1 MTGNTRTGIGL
12 KDISIRLISEIPIL
26 LTGGFVYC
34 ECGIPVRYLK
44 VDEKEAKLEISLEK
58 MRNFLKVCNDI
69 NSFIDKVIEEV
80 KFALPEAVL
89 TVVRIY
95 ADGVKIKEL
104 SYLEENTPIG
114 RGIIIDENRE
124 PEDDM
129 PPYAKENREKIFN
142 TLKEII
148 LLELLYSS

>member
-1 MTGNTRTGIGL
+1 M
-12 KDISIRLISEIPIL
+12 
-26 LTGGFVYC
+26 
-34 ECGIPVRYLK
+34 K

-58 MRNFLKVCNDI
+58 MRNFLKVCKDI

-80 KFALPEAVL
+80 KFAFPEAVL
-89 TVVRIY
+89 TVVKIY
-95 ADGVKIKEL
+95 ADGVKIREL

>member
-1 MTGNTRTGIGL
+1 MTENTRAGIGI
-12 KDISIRLISEIPIL
+12 KDISIRLISEVPIL

-34 ECGIPVRYLK
+34 EYGIPVRYLK

-58 MRNFLKVCNDI
+58 MRNFLKLCRDI
-69 NSFIDKVIEEV
+69 DSFIDKVIEEV
-80 KFALPEAVL
+80 KFTFPEAVL
-89 TVVRIY
+89 TVVKIY

-104 SYLEENTPIG
+104 SYLEEDTPIG

-124 PEDDM
+124 PEDAI